1 MKSPA
6 LLIPQRFDGADLRG
20 FLRGIDTEHDAHQ
33 HGDAEGDYYRGR
45 RDDGLPFGGA
55 RDQPGAEKTESNSQ
69 YAAAYGKQDRLGE
82 ETPIFL
88 SGIPGS
94 RGY

>member
-20 FLRGIDTEHDAHQ
+20 FHRGIDTEHAAHQ